1 MCKVLR
7 VNRSTYYKHFSAEPS
22 PRIKENQYIASLIL
36 HIYADYNKRLG
47 AYKITYVLQRD
58 YGINISVGRVYR
70 LMKQLQLPKMSTDKP
85 AVRSNSFDTEACCN
99 HLQQKF
105 NQKAPN
111 LVWVSDITYIKA
123 GGIWYY
129 LCIVM
134 DLFSRKVI
142 SWHIS
147 SKANV
152 ELVITAFKKAYEKRN
167 TPHGLMFHSD
177 RGSQYTAFSF
187 RQLLDSLNVVQSFS
201 KKGYP
206 FDNAC
211 CECFFKYLKKEETNR
226 KCYHSLTELQLSVFE
241 YIEGYYNTKR
251 PHGTLNMLTPNE
263 AEALY
268 WEQTK

>member
-1 MCKVLR
+1 
-7 VNRSTYYKHFSAEPS
+7 
-22 PRIKENQYIASLIL
+22 
-36 HIYADYNKRLG
+36 
-47 AYKITYVLQRD
+47 
-58 YGINISVGRVYR
+58 
-70 LMKQLQLPKMSTDKP
+70 
-85 AVRSNSFDTEACCN
+85 
-99 HLQQKF
+99 
-105 NQKAPN
+105 
-111 LVWVSDITYIKA
+111 
-123 GGIWYY
+123 
-129 LCIVM
+129 
-134 DLFSRKVI
+134 
-142 SWHIS
+142 
-147 SKANV
+147 
-152 ELVITAFKKAYEKRN
+152 
-167 TPHGLMFHSD
+167 MFHSD

-251 PHGTLNMLTPNE
+251 PHGTLNMLTPSE